1 MNDKKIHTLGLV
13 KLAKKI
19 KLKEISPV
27 EVVEYYL
34 NRIKINDGAINA
46 FISVTEKEALK
57 NAENAEK
64 EIARGLYKGLLHGIP
79 YAAKD
84 IIDTKNIKTTQGAK
98 LYNNNIPSQ
107 NAVCIE
113 KLEESGAILLGKT
126 NTHQYAAAST
136 TINSYSGT
144 TRNPHD
150 IEKIVGGSSGGS
162 AAAIAAGLIPMAL
175 GSDTGGSIRTP
186 AALCGIVGLK
196 PTHGRVSLRGVFPNT
211 PSIDHVGPM
220 AQSVFDAAVML
231 NIISGYDKEDPYS
244 QDKSVG
250 DFTENIQKSIKGD
263 KILLCP
269 DIYNNSEVDDEI
281 QNAFEECV
289 YILKQ
294 LGATIEKT
302 SFKNSKQL
310 ENLFYRIAGPEFSAI
325 HKAQYQKDPL
335 SFDEDVR
342 NRIEWSLK
350 ITQDDYILALR
361 EKELITREISD
372 ILKNY
377 KSLIAPSVPCVAPP
391 IKTLKATINGKEF
404 DYLKS
409 IHRPFLSP
417 HNITGCPSIV
427 IPIGKNKDK
436 LPMSIQIIGTK
447 WQEKNIIQVAHSLE
461 KVISYKS
468 NIFN

>member
-1 MNDKKIHTLGLV
+1 MNNNTIHQLSLNQ
-13 KLAKKI
+13 LAKKI
-19 KLKEISPV
+19 RLKEISPI
-27 EVVEYYL
+27 EVTEYYL
-34 NRIKINDGAINA
+34 DRIKKNDGEINA
-46 FISVTEKEALK
+46 FIYVAEKEALK

-79 YAAKD
+79 FAAKD

-98 LYNNNIPSQ
+98 LYNDNIPLQ

-136 TINSYSGT
+136 TINSHFGT
-144 TRNPHD
+144 TRNPHNL
-150 IEKIVGGSSGGS
+150 EKIVGGSSGGS
-162 AAAIAAGLIPMAL
+162 AAAIAAGLTPMAL

-211 PSIDHVGPM
+211 PSLDHIGPM
-220 AQSVFDAAVML
+220 TQKVFDAAVML
-231 NIISGYDKEDPYS
+231 NIISGYDQKDSYS
-244 QDKSVG
+244 QNKKVC
-250 DFTENIQKSIKGD
+250 DFTKDIEKSIKGD

-269 DIYNNSEVDDEI
+269 DIYNNCEIDDEI
-281 QNAFEECV
+281 YKAFNECI

-294 LGATIEKT
+294 LGATFETT

-310 ENLFYRIAGPEFSAI
+310 EGLFYRVAGPEFSAI
-325 HKAQYQKDPL
+325 HREQYKKDPL

-342 NRIEWSLK
+342 NRIAWSLK
-350 ITQDDYILALR
+350 ITQDDYILAMR

-377 KSLIAPSVPCVAPP
+377 KSLITPSVPCVAPS
-391 IKTLKATINGKEF
+391 IKTLKAEINGKEF

-427 IPIGKNKDK
+427 IPIGRNKDK
-436 LPMSIQIIGTK
+436 LPMSIQVIGEK
-447 WQEKNIIQVAHSLE
+447 WKEENIIQVAHSLE

-468 NIFN
+468 IIN